1 MIKSNTKKQDKDLWA
16 TPWWVIWFAQWYW
29 GFKFDLDACA
39 MAHNAKTKK
48 YISPEQDTLKTD
60 WKGRFCW
67 FNPPY
72 SNPLPFVM
80 RAIEQS
86 VLHNKTVVM
95 LLNLD
100 CSTKWFNLCVS
111 NAKEIVY
118 ITDSRIPFIH
128 NETGEEIRMNNKQQ
142 ILVLFE
148 PKTPYGSLKS
158 SYISLHEMKEKGLQ
172 QGGELRL
179 A

>member
-1 MIKSNTKKQDKDLWA
+1 
-16 TPWWVIWFAQWYW
+16 
-29 GFKFDLDACA
+29 
-39 MAHNAKTKK
+39 
-48 YISPEQDTLKTD
+48 
-60 WKGRFCW
+60 
-67 FNPPY
+67 
-72 SNPLPFVM
+72 M

-100 CSTKWFNLCVS
+100 CSTKWFNLCAS

-172 QGGELRL
+172 QMELK
-179 A
+179 AA